1 MAVDR
6 GGTMKNRHIAGFIFC
21 IFLIFF
27 LRLTAEAGEAVLD
40 ADLSG
45 QAQEAESDADLS
57 RQAEEELLDLYDFSG
72 ADEALSGTEWTFSGL
87 VGELLAGNF
96 DGLLEKGMKSLGNIF
111 FSELRVQKNAL
122 LKLLLL
128 AVLSAFLSNIA
139 VVLEQNE
146 VAQTGSYIIGLLLA
160 GTLLGA
166 FSCMEQMVADVTG
179 QGMQF
184 LKVMIPS
191 LVLSVGLCSGKV
203 TALGYGEL
211 GFFVIYG
218 GELCIRRI
226 LLPLIRIYVVC
237 TIVNQML
244 PKDELSQA
252 AKGIRKLVLWIL
264 KAYMGIVMG
273 LNIMKGIL
281 LPAAGKLEK
290 TAGKSLL
297 SLFPGSDA
305 VSGAADLMYACAVVV
320 KNAVGGGAIIGMI
333 ILCGIPFLK
342 MMAFLFGYRFLSAAV
357 QPMTQPFVSGSI
369 AGVADGV
376 ALLGKVLYTQI
387 LLLVL
392 TVGILC
398 AVTS

>member
-166 FSCMEQMVADVTG
+166 FSCN
-179 QGMQF
+179 F
-184 LKVMIPS
+184 
-191 LVLSVGLCSGKV
+191 
-203 TALGYGEL
+203 
-211 GFFVIYG
+211 
-218 GELCIRRI
+218 
-226 LLPLIRIYVVC
+226 
-237 TIVNQML
+237 
-244 PKDELSQA
+244 
-252 AKGIRKLVLWIL
+252 
-264 KAYMGIVMG
+264 
-273 LNIMKGIL
+273 
-281 LPAAGKLEK
+281 
-290 TAGKSLL
+290 
-297 SLFPGSDA
+297 
-305 VSGAADLMYACAVVV
+305 
-320 KNAVGGGAIIGMI
+320 
-333 ILCGIPFLK
+333 
-342 MMAFLFGYRFLSAAV
+342 
-357 QPMTQPFVSGSI
+357 
-369 AGVADGV
+369 
-376 ALLGKVLYTQI
+376 
-387 LLLVL
+387 
-392 TVGILC
+392 
-398 AVTS
+398 